1 MKNSTSAAGSR
12 RALPIALYASAPP
25 RLCANNSLLLAYP
38 TSLPLGQRI
47 GHHRVARGRP
57 QPAVSA
63 RGDHDILA
71 AVGAP
76 IGHRRRLP
84 TGGQPR
90 LPHHRAGAL
99 VDRAQVRSEEHTS
112 ELQSLMRI
120 SYDVFCLK
128 TKMIQE
134 TNPICH
140 TI

>member
-71 AVGAP
+71 AVSAP

-90 LPHHRAGAL
+90 LPQ
-99 VDRAQVRSEEHTS
+99 DRKSTRS
-112 ELQSLMRI
+112 ELQSLMRN
-120 SYDVFCLK
+120 SYAVFCLK
-128 TKMIQE
+128 KKNTTTTILQLTE
-134 TNPICH
+134 TTQYKQKH
-140 TI
+140 K